1 MSILIVDD
9 TPDNILLIQAIL
21 AKEGYQDL
29 ISAASAEEAYQKLG
43 LRNAA
48 DSSCPVDL
56 ILMDFMMPAI
66 SGVEACRTIKS
77 FKHFQDIPLIMVT
90 ARTEPGALEEA
101 FQAGAMDYITKPV
114 RKYDLM
120 ARLKSALKLKKTIDQ
135 LKERE
140 RTLSFRNEELEKA
153 AKEIKTLRG
162 FIPICAHCKEI
173 RNMEGRWQQ
182 MESYFH
188 EHSEVKFS
196 HGICDKCMRQVY
208 PDYVKKMPQ
217 EGPST

>member
-21 AKEGYQDL
+21 TKEGYPDL
-29 ISAASAEEAYQKLG
+29 ITAASAEDAYQKLE
-43 LRNAA
+43 LKNPA
-48 DSSCPVDL
+48 DSSCSVDL
-56 ILMDFMMPAI
+56 ILMDFMMPGI
-66 SGVEACRTIKS
+66 SGVEACRTIKAEDRLQS
-77 FKHFQDIPLIMVT
+77 IPVIMVT
-90 ARTEPGALEEA
+90 ARTEPSALEEA

-120 ARLKSALKLKKTIDQ
+120 ARVKSALKLKKTINQ

-140 RTLSFRNEELEKA
+140 QTLTLRNEELEKA
-153 AKEIKTLRG
+153 VNEIKILRG

-173 RNMEGRWQQ
+173 RNMDGRWQQ

-196 HGICDKCMRQVY
+196 HGICDKCMHRVY
-208 PDYVKKMPQ
+208 PEYVKKNPG
-217 EGPST
+217 ESLLP